1 MSKRRKGHQSV
12 HHQVPTLRQLA
23 QHAVHTAS
31 GRPVIRPRHWP
42 NVQPRT
48 MDTTMSEATS
58 NKRKREGAEQVG
70 QGLEVTVPR
79 NVPHLYNNT
88 YTVRLTYAD
97 NFRHDIAQNGSAS
110 AAQTFRMNSIYDPDI
125 TGTGHQPILRD
136 LWASQYDY
144 YAVLLCDYKIRMYN
158 AHGESVTFT
167 AVGTNAQ
174 KIGAVNVSLLK
185 CTTNAADYSA
195 SGLIHPIAEQ
205 KNVET
210 RFLVPEDYTE
220 FSGSLTQ
227 GDFMVDAKDA
237 DSDPTWTAVGSNPA
251 IARSFGYVISPAQW
265 AGLTGVSEVPYSS
278 IQVQVIIDY
287 TVQFTQMNQ
296 SLRAISS

>member
-1 MSKRRKGHQSV
+1 MS
-12 HHQVPTLRQLA
+12 
-23 QHAVHTAS
+23 
-31 GRPVIRPRHWP
+31 
-42 NVQPRT
+42 
-48 MDTTMSEATS
+48 DATS

-110 AAQTFRMNSIYDPDI
+110 ASQTFRMNSIYDPDI

-158 AHGESVTFT
+158 AHSEAVTFT
-167 AVGTNAQ
+167 AAGTNAQ
-174 KIGAVNVSLLK
+174 KIGCVNVSLLK
-185 CTTNAADYSA
+185 CTTNASDYSA
-195 SGLIHPIAEQ
+195 SGLVYPMAEQ

-210 RFLVPEDYTE
+210 RFLIPDDYTE

-227 GDFMVDAKDA
+227 GDFMLDAKDA
-237 DSDPTWTAVGSNPA
+237 DSDPTWTAVGSNPT

-265 AGLTGVSEVPYSS
+265 AGITGVSETPYSS